1 MLYADSHLHTNPLK
15 GIGAKAVAE
24 RFIKSG
30 GWFVAIVSLPPT
42 SLGLDPSLEG
52 FTKSLELTISECR
65 AAREKG
71 LRVSCLGGYHPAMV
85 DKMIDKLGMK
95 LEEAYEVSIKS
106 IDMAIKY
113 IKKGVLDGIAE
124 IGRPHYQV
132 KPHYVVLADMILD
145 YALEGVRDVDG
156 IAHLHLEEGG
166 WATAK
171 DIDSRV
177 KRLRIKRERIAMHHA
192 KPGLAEYALS
202 MGIPVTIPALYPI
215 IKAISGKLGEGIY
228 MFESDYIDDPSRPGK
243 VIYPWEVAENTKKAM
258 KEGLLDEEKAYRIHI
273 DNISKF
279 YLVSPP

>member
-1 MLYADSHLHTNPLK
+1 MLYADSHLHTNPLR

-24 RFIKSG
+24 RFMRVG
-30 GWFVAIVSLPPT
+30 GWFIAIVSLPPT
-42 SLGLDPSLEG
+42 SLGLDPNLEG
-52 FTKSLELTISECR
+52 FTKSLELAISECR

-95 LEEAYEVSIKS
+95 PEEAYGVSIRA
-106 IDMAIKY
+106 IDLALKY
-113 IKKGVLDGIAE
+113 IREGLLDGVAE

-132 KPHYVVLADMILD
+132 KPHYVVLAEMILD
-145 YALEGVRDVDG
+145 YALEGIRDLDG

-171 DIDSRV
+171 DIDNRV
-177 KRLRIKRERIAMHHA
+177 KRLRVKRERIAMHHA

-202 MGIPVTIPALYPI
+202 MGIPATIPALYPVI
-215 IKAISGKLGEGIY
+215 QAISGKLGEGLY

-243 VIYPWEVAENTKKAM
+243 VIYPWEIAENTEKAVR
-258 KEGLLDEEKAYRIHI
+258 EGLLEEEKAYKIHI
-273 DNISKF
+273 DNIVKF
-279 YLVSPP
+279 YRVAPP